1 MNFDPIIALVAD
13 EYGVTVQDIKS
24 PSRKRQI
31 SEARQMTCYILRH
44 EGCVKL
50 SRALNRHH
58 TTVVMAI
65 QVMEDL
71 LSYDRKI
78 ANRYKNLMI
87 DIENQQFIQLKKK
100 KIEDEMTVK
109 LNINQLE
116 GVTLLVTAALNAYKP
131 DNLGESLLYEIVD
144 KVNDRLKAK
153 IKKRQFENRV
163 GTSITLSSIEA
174 KAFHCWYNQIVTIFQ
189 EDSYRYE
196 RTVANAILNQ
206 IDKVYA

>member
-1 MNFDPIIALVAD
+1 MNIDAVIQVVAD
-13 EYGVTVQDIKS
+13 EYGVAIEDMRS
-24 PSRKRQI
+24 SSRNRKV
-31 SEARQMTCYILRH
+31 SEARHVVCYLLRK
-44 EGCVKL
+44 ERYSKL
-50 SRALNRHH
+50 GVLLNRHR
-58 TTVVMAI
+58 TTILNSINVISDILTYDKKLENRLQTLIKDINNNRLTTQTYI
-65 QVMEDL
+65 QE
-71 LSYDRKI
+71 
-78 ANRYKNLMI
+78 
-87 DIENQQFIQLKKK
+87 
-100 KIEDEMTVK
+100 EMTIK
-109 LNINQLE
+109 LNIDQLE

-196 RTVANAILNQ
+196 RSVAASILNQ